1 MAVNTLEEFET
12 LPESLVAEFVDGR
25 IRVFNSFTTAQH
37 EIRNE
42 LLAKASQYLKEAGL
56 DACMALL
63 FHANVQIGNDIFEPA
78 LFACEKEI
86 LTEKRCVGVPD
97 WIVEIATPQTVS
109 WICATKLQKY
119 MDAAVPEYW
128 IVDMEARL
136 VLVYRSSASQ
146 TGVEAYSMDKKE
158 DINLLWDAWKAMI
171 ALRTI

>member
-1 MAVNTLEEFET
+1 
-12 LPESLVAEFVDGR
+12 
-25 IRVFNSFTTAQH
+25 
-37 EIRNE
+37 
-42 LLAKASQYLKEAGL
+42 
-56 DACMALL
+56 MALL

-97 WIVEIATPQTVS
+97 WIVEIATPQTAS

-158 DINLLWDAWKAMI
+158 DIDLLWDTWKTMI
-171 ALRTI
+171 ALRPI